1 MIKKLI
7 TITIFVVFFS
17 GILKAEIIK
26 DIIIDGNKRVSEETI
41 KVYGNF
47 KLNQDISEN
56 QVNQILN
63 NLYETEFFEN
73 IEIEFKNNTLKI
85 VLKEYPII
93 NQLIL
98 FGEPKK
104 AYQKEIKKLIKS
116 KEKKPF
122 IKSFINNDIEIIKKL
137 YSSLGY
143 NFANVDVKMRQID
156 EESLDLVVNIDRGK
170 KTKIASISF
179 IGNQKVRSNRLKQVI
194 ASEEDKFWKFLSRN
208 TNFSNE
214 ILNLNERLIVNYY
227 KSIGY
232 YDIKVNS
239 NVAKVNKENNVD
251 LVYSIDEGK
260 RYFLNKISTNVDS
273 VLNKNLFFP
282 LEKIFK
288 EYAGGYYSP
297 FKIKK
302 MLEEIDLII
311 DNNDLQF
318 IEHSVQEK
326 IRNDSID
333 IVFNIYEGKK
343 DLVEKINITGN
354 NVTNEDVIRG
364 ELIID
369 EGDPYINLQLEK
381 SIAKIR
387 ARGIFKKV
395 SYNVQDGS
403 KNNLKI
409 INIKVEEGATGEISA
424 GAGIGT
430 SGGTLVFALQENNW
444 LGEGKVV
451 AFEADIDE
459 ESFIGRLNY
468 SNPNYNF
475 LGNSI
480 NYFIE
485 NQSNDK
491 PDLGYENSVL
501 SAGINTSFEQYRDTR
516 VRLGMSASYDDLRT
530 DGSAS
535 SSLQRQS
542 GTFSEI
548 AADYSFTI
556 DKRDRVFMPTSG
568 QVFSFSQQ
576 VPVIADK
583 SFLANTLSS
592 SFYKSFNN
600 DNIVGASKIYL
611 SSINGLGDDDVRLS
625 KRKGISQKRLRGFK
639 KNKIGPIDGSDHVGG
654 NYVAALNLETNLP
667 NVLPENSNA
676 DIGLFLDFANVWGV
690 DYSDEVDESNE
701 LRSSTG
707 IAANWLSPIGPISF
721 VFSQNISKAD
731 TDETESFSFNL
742 GTTF

>member
-232 YDIKVNS
+232 YDIKVKS

-260 RYFLNKISTNVDS
+260 RYFLNKISTNVDN
-273 VLNKNLFFP
+273 VLSKNLFFP

>member
-17 GILKAEIIK
+17 SILKAEVIK
-26 DIIIDGNKRVSEETI
+26 DIVIEGNKRVSEETI
-41 KVYGNF
+41 KVYGDF

-73 IEIEFKNNTLKI
+73 IEIEFKNNILKI

-395 SYNVQDGS
+395 AYNVQDGS
-403 KNNLKI
+403 KSNLKI

-491 PDLGYENSVL
+491 PDLGYENSVI
-501 SAGINTSFEQYRDTR
+501 STGIGTSFEQYRDTR

-530 DGSAS
+530 DSSAS
-535 SSLQRQS
+535 SSLQRQA

-721 VFSQNISKAD
+721 IFSQNISKAN

>member
-1 MIKKLI
+1 M
-7 TITIFVVFFS
+7 
-17 GILKAEIIK
+17 
-26 DIIIDGNKRVSEETI
+26 
-41 KVYGNF
+41 
-47 KLNQDISEN
+47 
-56 QVNQILN
+56 
-63 NLYETEFFEN
+63 
-73 IEIEFKNNTLKI
+73 
-85 VLKEYPII
+85 
-93 NQLIL
+93 
-98 FGEPKK
+98 
-104 AYQKEIKKLIKS
+104 
-116 KEKKPF
+116 
-122 IKSFINNDIEIIKKL
+122 
-137 YSSLGY
+137 
-143 NFANVDVKMRQID
+143 
-156 EESLDLVVNIDRGK
+156 
-170 KTKIASISF
+170 
-179 IGNQKVRSNRLKQVI
+179 
-194 ASEEDKFWKFLSRN
+194 
-208 TNFSNE
+208 
-214 ILNLNERLIVNYY
+214 
-227 KSIGY
+227 
-232 YDIKVNS
+232 
-239 NVAKVNKENNVD
+239 
-251 LVYSIDEGK
+251 
-260 RYFLNKISTNVDS
+260 
-273 VLNKNLFFP
+273 
-282 LEKIFK
+282 
-288 EYAGGYYSP
+288 
-297 FKIKK
+297 
-302 MLEEIDLII
+302 
-311 DNNDLQF
+311 
-318 IEHSVQEK
+318 
-326 IRNDSID
+326 
-333 IVFNIYEGKK
+333 
-343 DLVEKINITGN
+343 
-354 NVTNEDVIRG
+354 
-364 ELIID
+364 
-369 EGDPYINLQLEK
+369 
-381 SIAKIR
+381 
-387 ARGIFKKV
+387 
-395 SYNVQDGS
+395 QDGS
-403 KNNLKI
+403 KSNLKI

-491 PDLGYENSVL
+491 PDLGYENSVI
-501 SAGINTSFEQYRDTR
+501 STGIGTSFEQYRDTR

-530 DGSAS
+530 DSSAS
-535 SSLQRQS
+535 SSLQRQA

-721 VFSQNISKAD
+721 IFSQNISKAN